1 MKKKSKINQTTLKNI
16 LSYDSNSGDFIWL
29 KRNADSRSIKIFNA
43 KFAGKK
49 AGCICPRGYKYIHIR
64 EFGILSCSRLAWLY
78 FYGYWPK
85 NEIDHIN
92 GNPSDN
98 RISNLREAT
107 RSQNASNRGIHKNN
121 KSGYKGVT
129 FSNGKWTSCVAFNKK
144 RFRLG
149 IFETAE
155 EAYKAYL
162 IKSKEVQK
170 EFSKYE

>member
-16 LSYDSNSGDFIWL
+16 LSYD
-29 KRNADSRSIKIFNA
+29 
-43 KFAGKK
+43 
-49 AGCICPRGYKYIHIR
+49 
-64 EFGILSCSRLAWLY
+64 
-78 FYGYWPK
+78 
-85 NEIDHIN
+85 
-92 GNPSDN
+92 
-98 RISNLREAT
+98 
-107 RSQNASNRGIHKNN
+107 SNRGIHKNN